1 MTDRDDLPLFLTI
14 EEAAKALN
22 VARST
27 LTQAIDAGKLP
38 ALRLGE
44 THGATRIRRSD
55 LFPSDETA
63 RDLRTQRLR
72 RLQAEAKALRE
83 EAQRAEIH
91 AQHLRLQAD
100 RAAQAVD
107 TELALTDLETAER
120 RLIAS

>member
-1 MTDRDDLPLFLTI
+1 MSDQHELPLFLTL

-27 LTQAIDAGKLP
+27 LTQAIRTGKLP
-38 ALRLGE
+38 ALELGE

-55 LFPSDETA
+55 LFPPEETA
-63 RDLRTQRLR
+63 RDLRWQRIR
-72 RLQAEAKALRE
+72 RMQAEAKALRE

-100 RAAQAVD
+100 RAAQAVE